1 MPEVICLGE
10 LLIDF
15 CPGDANVSLGEAQS
29 FTRSPGGA
37 PANVAVA
44 VRRLG
49 RSAGFIGAVGDD
61 SFGEFLAGVLAS
73 EGVET
78 VSLLRQPG
86 MPTPLAF
93 VAAKAD
99 GTCDFSFYHD
109 DAGLAN
115 LTEEDI
121 DETYIAGGSALHFG
135 SISRIAPAARAAT
148 DKARRIAAAAG
159 LIISYDPNYRPQLW
173 SGENEARRRIRKGFE
188 GTTITKISRDEWQF
202 ILGTGDFSQGAWQLL
217 AAGVQLVVRSEGA
230 DGASFA
236 TTSAAGHVDAFN
248 VDPVEFTGAGDAF
261 DASLLVDL
269 LSFRADGISPGELDE
284 SQLRRLIRRANA
296 VGALTTTRAGA
307 IPALPTRAEVDAFDS
322 PDVEPQR

>member
-15 CPGDANVSLGEAQS
+15 CSSDANASLGDART
-29 FTRSPGGA
+29 FIKSPGGA

-61 SFGEFLAGVLAS
+61 SFGEFLVEVLES

-78 VSLLRQPG
+78 SGLVRQPG
-86 MPTPLAF
+86 MRTPLAF

-109 DAGLAN
+109 AGLVG
-115 LTEEDI
+115 LTEENI
-121 DETYIAGGSALHFG
+121 DEAYVAGASALHFG
-135 SISRIAPAARAAT
+135 SISRIDTAARAAT
-148 DKARRIAAAAG
+148 DKAMRIAADAG
-159 LIISYDPNYRPQLW
+159 LIISYDPNYRPRLW
-173 SGENEARRRIRKGFE
+173 SDENEARRRIRQGFE
-188 GTTITKISRDEWQF
+188 RATTTKISRDEWSF
-202 ILGTGDFSQGAWQLL
+202 IFGTEDFLQGARQLL
-217 AAGVQLVVRSEGA
+217 DTGVQLVVRSEGA

-236 TTSAAGHVDAFN
+236 TASAAGHVNAFS
-248 VDPVEFTGAGDAF
+248 VDSVEFTGAGDAF

-269 LSFRADGISPGELDE
+269 LSFRADDISPDELDE
-284 SQLRRLIRRANA
+284 SQLRWIIRRANA
-296 VGALTTTRAGA
+296 IGALTTTRAGA
-307 IPALPTRAEVDAFDS
+307 IPALPTRAEVNAFDGAN
-322 PDVEPQR
+322 DEQQR

>member
-15 CPGDANVSLGEAQS
+15 CSSDADVSLGEARA

-61 SFGEFLAGVLAS
+61 PFGDFLAGVLAG

-78 VSLLRQPG
+78 TGLVRLSG
-86 MPTPLAF
+86 MRTPLAF
-93 VAAKAD
+93 VAGRSD

-109 DAGLAN
+109 AGLVG
-115 LTEEDI
+115 LTADDI
-121 DETYIAGGSALHFG
+121 DETYLAGASVLHFG
-135 SISRIAPAARAAT
+135 SISRIDPAARAAT
-148 DKARRIAAAAG
+148 DKARQIAAAGG
-159 LIISYDPNYRPQLW
+159 LIISYDPNYRRRLW
-173 SGENEARRRIRKGFE
+173 GDENEACRRIREGFE
-188 GTTITKISRDEWQF
+188 RTTVTKISQDEWSC
-202 ILGTGDFSQGAWQLL
+202 ILGEEDFSGGARQLL
-217 AAGVQLVVRSEGA
+217 DSGVELVVRSEGA

-236 TTSAAGHVDAFN
+236 TASATGHVDAVN
-248 VDPVEFTGAGDAF
+248 VDSVEFTGAGDAF

-269 LSFRADGISPGELDE
+269 LSFRADGVSPGELDE
-284 SQLRRLIRRANA
+284 SQLQWIIGRANA

-307 IPALPTRAEVDAFDS
+307 IPALPTRDQVDTFLD
-322 PDVEPQR
+322 DEQRQ